1 MVFLL
6 CGSTG
11 KVEEMVDHPKH
22 AIDTPDFRLGLLL
35 LLVTN
40 ISEKEAGPSFLFPV
54 IFSNSHILKRYVKT
68 IVTDWTCSRRQISE
82 IEQIVFNPKSFH
94 S

>member
-6 CGSTG
+6 CGLTG

-35 LLVTN
+35 LFVTN
-40 ISEKEAGPSFLFPV
+40 MSRKKGRTIFFISCYLF
-54 IFSNSHILKRYVKT
+54 
-68 IVTDWTCSRRQISE
+68 Q
-82 IEQIVFNPKSFH
+82 
-94 S
+94 

>member
-40 ISEKEAGPSFLFPV
+40 MSEKEAGPSFFISCYLF
-54 IFSNSHILKRYVKT
+54 
-68 IVTDWTCSRRQISE
+68 Q
-82 IEQIVFNPKSFH
+82 
-94 S
+94 

>member
-22 AIDTPDFRLGLLL
+22 TIDTPDFRLGLLL

-40 ISEKEAGPSFLFPV
+40 ISEKEAGSSFSFLLSFPIA
-54 IFSNSHILKRYVKT
+54 IF
-68 IVTDWTCSRRQISE
+68 
-82 IEQIVFNPKSFH
+82 
-94 S
+94 